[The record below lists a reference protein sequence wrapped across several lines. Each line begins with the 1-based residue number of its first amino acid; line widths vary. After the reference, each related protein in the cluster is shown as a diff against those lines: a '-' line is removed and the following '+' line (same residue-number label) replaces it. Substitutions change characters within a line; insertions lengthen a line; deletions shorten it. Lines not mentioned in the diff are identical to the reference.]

1 MMIFSFLFS
10 LKIKRILKSLTA
22 YAFHAAAL
30 RRRLGSR
37 TSCTR
42 QVGRQVDN
50 IGTQLSDKMDATNA
64 ALVRMMKAGFA
75 DMLKQSNAN
84 ISMVLAK
91 QVATGDQ
98 AKKRRGSVHS
108 AADLAE
114 IDRLKE
120 ELAQARANNAA
131 IEEAKRHADENDA
144 AGAAAALENSN
155 ASEDVKQSATAL
167 VAQGIA
173 AGDENDDWAAAVPL
187 FRKATQQDPGS
198 ISAWVGIGYCAL

>member
-1 MMIFSFLFS
+1 M
-10 LKIKRILKSLTA
+10 
-22 YAFHAAAL
+22 
-30 RRRLGSR
+30 
-37 TSCTR
+37 
-42 QVGRQVDN
+42 DN
-50 IGTQLSDKMDATNA
+50 VGTQLSDKMDATNA

-98 AKKRRGSVHS
+98 AKERRGSVHS

-131 IEEAKRHADENDA
+131 IEEAKRHADENNA
-144 AGAAAALENSN
+144 AAAAAALENSN

-167 VAQGIA
+167 VAQGNVAI
-173 AGDENDDWAAAVPL
+173 DEEDWAAAVAL

>member
-1 MMIFSFLFS
+1 M
-10 LKIKRILKSLTA
+10 
-22 YAFHAAAL
+22 
-30 RRRLGSR
+30 
-37 TSCTR
+37 
-42 QVGRQVDN
+42 DN

-64 ALVRMMKAGFA
+64 AFARMLKADIA

-131 IEEAKRHADENDA
+131 IEEAKRHADENNA
-144 AGAAAALENSN
+144 AGAAAAGDDAPPAGGSG
-155 ASEDVKQSATAL
+155 SSAQDA
-167 VAQGIA
+167 IA
-173 AGDENDDWAAAVPL
+173 ARLAKAKEYQAKAKEASKNQGTRAELEETLRQAQERLDDAK
-187 FRKATQQDPGS
+187 KAPTPPPEQKQQVRG
-198 ISAWVGIGYCAL
+198 GHRNEGQALGLDVL

>member
-1 MMIFSFLFS
+1 M
-10 LKIKRILKSLTA
+10 
-22 YAFHAAAL
+22 
-30 RRRLGSR
+30 
-37 TSCTR
+37 
-42 QVGRQVDN
+42 DN

-64 ALVRMMKAGFA
+64 AFARMLKADIA

-98 AKKRRGSVHS
+98 AKIRRGSVHS

-144 AGAAAALENSN
+144 AGAAAALENSS

-167 VAQGIA
+167 VAQGKA
-173 AGDENDDWAAAVPL
+173 AQDKKDWAAAVAL

-198 ISAWVGIGYCAL
+198 TSAWFGIGYCADELQGEAGLIDEGVAAYRRVIELDLERRHSAL